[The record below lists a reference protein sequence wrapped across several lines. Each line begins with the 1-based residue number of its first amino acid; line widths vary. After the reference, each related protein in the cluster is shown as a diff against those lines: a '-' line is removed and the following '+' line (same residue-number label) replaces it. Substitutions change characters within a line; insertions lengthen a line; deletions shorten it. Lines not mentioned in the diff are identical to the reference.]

1 MSSQQQDH
9 GNSSTDSKHHLGDME
24 SPVSERHALR
34 QELRAQIEAGM
45 AAALLTARTAPRVL
59 HVDGDGDAALILAT
73 LLVPE
78 TQVTHVHTLADALRA
93 IAHERY
99 ALVVLDPDLP
109 DGDGAALIAALKQ
122 ANLATPVLLYSAREP
137 IDGGL
142 ASAFLPKPWTSPR
155 QLWRTVAQL
164 LGLATG
170 PIEAQA

>member
-1 MSSQQQDH
+1 MSSHHPEQA
-9 GNSSTDSKHHLGDME
+9 SSDDSKDHAGDANPLSAARLE
-24 SPVSERHALR
+24 P
-34 QELRAQIEAGM
+34 QAQIEAGM
-45 AAALLTARTAPRVL
+45 FAALLTARAAPRVL
-59 HVDGDGDAALILAT
+59 HVDGDGDTALVLAT

-78 TQVTHVHTLADALRA
+78 TQVTHVHTLAAAKHA

-122 ANLATPVLLYSAREP
+122 AGAATPVLLYSAREP
-137 IDGGL
+137 ADRAV

-164 LGLATG
+164 LDLAAVQV
-170 PIEAQA
+170 EAPT

>member
-1 MSSQQQDH
+1 MSHHHPDQ
-9 GNSSTDSKHHLGDME
+9 SSDNDSKTHLGE
-24 SPVSERHALR
+24 LGSPLSELHELRH
-34 QELRAQIEAGM
+34 ELRAQIEAGM
-45 AAALLTARTAPRVL
+45 SAALLAVRAAPRVL